1 MEIFL
6 AAAATITVLVGS
18 GQVAQHFLA
27 RHIQNLVLAGSK
39 FHLAQT
45 SSGAIELRSGV
56 RQGTLTQKEASALAP
71 ALRTLVS
78 KVRFNPILG
87 LRLLSKNQGIVEAQG
102 IEDAFLK
109 AAVDSQRQ
117 ELILLAEEHGVKG
130 RAVELIMGVE
140 TDEDFAKLR
149 TAIST
154 ADYGDDLPE
163 ALAKKLQLRDRRM
176 VEPLVL
182 WSSKAISAPKRPASG
197 AVSELPVLR
206 QIDTGK
212 PGVVEE
218 TIPSLPNY
226 RLKTYLEDRG
236 TTYEKV
242 VVEIRHGN
250 TVVGTENAYSD
261 MYKDLGAKVA
271 SMKSDLIKRVG
282 ALSAIGM

>member
-1 MEIFL
+1 
-6 AAAATITVLVGS
+6 
-18 GQVAQHFLA
+18 
-27 RHIQNLVLAGSK
+27 
-39 FHLAQT
+39 
-45 SSGAIELRSGV
+45 
-56 RQGTLTQKEASALAP
+56 
-71 ALRTLVS
+71 
-78 KVRFNPILG
+78 
-87 LRLLSKNQGIVEAQG
+87 
-102 IEDAFLK
+102 
-109 AAVDSQRQ
+109 
-117 ELILLAEEHGVKG
+117 
-130 RAVELIMGVE
+130 MGVE

-149 TAIST
+149 TAISA
-154 ADYGDDLPE
+154 ADYGDDLPA
-163 ALAKKLQLRDRRM
+163 ALAKKLQLRDRRT

-182 WSSKAISAPKRPASG
+182 WSSRAVSAPKSSPVLVADRPL
-197 AVSELPVLR
+197 ELR

-250 TVVGTENAYSD
+250 TVVGTEHAYSD

-271 SMKSDLIKRVG
+271 SMKAELIKRVG